1 MKKIF
6 ALLLLVATLS
16 HAGQST
22 SFIFTPSCGM
32 PQGMQA
38 GNSIADGTD
47 GIMWCVSFVPC
58 MGITNATKIAI
69 WITGDSAVTTVPS
82 AIGVAYYDSS
92 GNPIVRAN
100 KTYSTNLTLVEFSGG
115 DLTIPASGT
124 SFTLTAGTNYYQCYC
139 SAETSGAG
147 TNLMNAGGAPPS
159 AFFNEF
165 ASSRWGSASNLCNT
179 TSALPPAT
187 MGSLTSASGPRFM
200 VMEAGTA
207 TP

>member
-1 MKKIF
+1 MKKLF
-6 ALLLLVATLS
+6 VLLFLLVTTIA

-32 PQGMQA
+32 PQGMQE
-38 GNSIADGTD
+38 GHNIADSTD
-47 GIMWCVSFVPC
+47 GNMWCVSFVPC
-58 MGITNATKIAI
+58 VGITNATKIAI
-69 WITGDSAVTTVPS
+69 WIHGAVTTNPS

-100 KTYSTNLTLVEFSGG
+100 KTYSTNLVLVEFSGG
-115 DLTIPASGT
+115 DLTIPASGS
-124 SFTLTAGTNYYQCYC
+124 SFTLTAGTYYYQCYC

-147 TNLMNAGGAPPS
+147 TDLMMSGGAPPTE
-159 AFFNEF
+159 FFNEF

-179 TSALPPAT
+179 TTALPPAT

-200 VMEAGTA
+200 IMEAGTA